1 MRVAPFVI
9 LLFTLFITL
18 FMSPVK
24 AFNQM
29 SVDVLKGEGEIAG
42 ARLGLSPW
50 SPSRHRFPLLG
61 TVSVATEFSL
71 TQLEASGAAPDLNG
85 NAVVAITPVIRKS
98 LGRVLSIP
106 VELEFGIGVGVLEN
120 RHFGQKDLG
129 SKFQFEDRFGVRM
142 QLSSGIS
149 MSLRYMHYSNGGITE
164 SNPGLDFINVSLIY
178 PL

>member
-9 LLFTLFITL
+9 LLFTLFFTL
-18 FMSPVK
+18 FMSPAK

-61 TVSVATEFSL
+61 SVSVATEFSL

-98 LGRVLSIP
+98 LGRVLSMP
-106 VELEFGIGVGVLEN
+106 VELEFGIGVGLLEN

-129 SKFQFEDRFGVRM
+129 SKFQFEDRLGLRM
-142 QLSSGIS
+142 QLSSGVS

>member
-18 FMSPVK
+18 FMTPVK

-42 ARLGLSPW
+42 ARLGVSPW
-50 SPSRHRFPLLG
+50 SPSRLCFPLLG

-71 TQLEASGAAPDLNG
+71 MQLEASGAAPDLNG

-98 LGRVLSIP
+98 LGRVLSMP
-106 VELEFGIGVGVLEN
+106 VELEFGIGVGLLEN

-129 SKFQFEDRFGVRM
+129 SKFQFEDRLGVRM
-142 QLSSGIS
+142 QLSSGVS

>member
-42 ARLGLSPW
+42 ARLGVSPW
-50 SPSRHRFPLLG
+50 SPSRLRFPLLG

-98 LGRVLSIP
+98 LGRVLSMP
-106 VELEFGIGVGVLEN
+106 VELEFGIGVGLLEN

-129 SKFQFEDRFGVRM
+129 SKFQFEDRLGVRM

-164 SNPGLDFINVSLIY
+164 SNPGMDFINVSLIY